1 VNTPKA
7 HRILCRGQHLDFLCT
22 VAGWEYVA
30 RRTRSQGV
38 LIVAVTEEQRLLL
51 IEQLRPPV
59 NARTIE
65 LPAGVI
71 DRDETPRLAALRELE
86 EETGYRARSVR
97 PIFAGSTSPGVT
109 DDQNTICI
117 ATGLRRID
125 DPLLDRQFPDGTRKH
140 RHLRGAEGENENVA
154 VWEVPLQLV
163 PRWLSRRRGR
173 GNVIDLRI
181 CAGLF
186 FLDQPLTP
194 AQFRAPDVVLP

>member
-1 VNTPKA
+1 MNTPKA
-7 HRILCRGQHLDFLCT
+7 HRILCRGRHLDFLCT
-22 VAGWEYVA
+22 MAGWEYVA

-38 LIVAVTEEQRLLL
+38 LVVAVNEERRLLL
-51 IEQLRPPV
+51 IEQLRPPL
-59 NARTIE
+59 NAKTIE

-97 PIFAGSTSPGVT
+97 PVFAGSTSPGVT

-125 DPLLDRQFPDGTRKH
+125 DPHHDRQFPDGTRRH
-140 RHLRGAEGENENVA
+140 RHLRGAEGENENMV
-154 VWEVPLQLV
+154 VWEVPLHLV
-163 PRWLSRRRGR
+163 SQWLTRRRSR

-181 CAGLF
+181 FAGLS
-186 FLDQPLTP
+186 FLKQATT
-194 AQFRAPDVVLP
+194 AIA